1 VLILAFDTAT
11 SVTTA
16 AVVRD
21 GEVVGERRAGHAK
34 HVVAALDELVE
45 DPRAIDA
52 LAVGTGPGS
61 FTSIRIGLS
70 AARALALA
78 LDVPVAGVSTLEALA
93 AAAPGAVPV
102 IDAKRGEV
110 FTLVDGE
117 ARVLRPEELDV
128 AGKTLVGDG
137 AVRYR
142 DVFAGAEIP
151 RDDSDLHVPQ
161 ARFLVTL
168 AHDYGPAE
176 AVAPI
181 YLRVPDA
188 EKNVG

>member
-1 VLILAFDTAT
+1 MLIVAFDTAT

-21 GEVVGERRAGHAK
+21 GEVVGERRTGHAK
-34 HVVAALDELVE
+34 EVVAALDELVE
-45 DPRAIDA
+45 DPREIDA

-102 IDAKRGEV
+102 IDAKRDEV

-117 ARVLRPEELDV
+117 ARVLRPEELDA

-142 DVFAGAEIP
+142 EVFAGAEIP
-151 RDDSDLHVPQ
+151 PDDSELHAPQ
-161 ARFLVTL
+161 ARFLVGL
-168 AHDYGPAE
+168 ARDYGPAE
-176 AVAPI
+176 AVVPI